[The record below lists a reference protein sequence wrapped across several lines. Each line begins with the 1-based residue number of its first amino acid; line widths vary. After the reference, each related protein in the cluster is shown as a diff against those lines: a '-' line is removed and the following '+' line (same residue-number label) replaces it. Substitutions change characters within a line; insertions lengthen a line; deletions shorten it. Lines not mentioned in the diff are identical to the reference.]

1 MAVTYYLERTNN
13 RWVPDKARGLTDW
26 RLLDYGNGD
35 AYIKLYPEEY
45 QVIEKVDFKGHIR
58 ILDSY
63 RGRSASGAYILV
75 EGHPCG
81 EDFIANMSSANLV
94 DLITHEAI
102 EQGEVTAMFTLA
114 KKGSNY
120 FVQYIGSA
128 K

>member
-1 MAVTYYLERTNN
+1 MAVTYYLERVDNV
-13 RWVPDKARGLTDW
+13 WVPDKVRGLTDW
-26 RLLDYGNGD
+26 RLLEYGD
-35 AYIKLYPEEY
+35 AYIEHYPEEY
-45 QVIEKVDFKGHIR
+45 QVIEKADFKGHIR

-63 RGRSASGAYILV
+63 RGRSASGAHILV

-81 EDFIANMSSANLV
+81 EAFIANMSSANLV
-94 DLITHEAI
+94 DLITHEVI

-120 FVQYIGSA
+120 FVQYIGEA